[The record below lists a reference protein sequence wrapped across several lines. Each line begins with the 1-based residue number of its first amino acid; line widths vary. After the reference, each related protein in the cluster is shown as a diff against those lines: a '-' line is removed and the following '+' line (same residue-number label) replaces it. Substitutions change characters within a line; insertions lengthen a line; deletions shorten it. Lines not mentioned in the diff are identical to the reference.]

1 MTNYRMQRINKQ
13 LQREI
18 SMLLEYKIKNET
30 AKEAIITEV
39 ECSKD
44 LEFAVVYF
52 ITLEPKQRKVV
63 FKALE
68 SVAGPLRSM
77 LGKKLRLR
85 KIPEIRFTIDP
96 SVDYGRRIDALLDSL
111 KEETNPSSDTNGV
124 NKREE

>member
-52 ITLEPKQRKVV
+52 I
-63 FKALE
+63 
-68 SVAGPLRSM
+68 
-77 LGKKLRLR
+77 
-85 KIPEIRFTIDP
+85 
-96 SVDYGRRIDALLDSL
+96 
-111 KEETNPSSDTNGV
+111 
-124 NKREE
+124 